1 MLWAVRSVEEEGG
14 GESGCAATRGG
25 THVSWP
31 QDIQGPVMSEL
42 AEACALSVAVRPQ
55 EEVRMPLQSGEG
67 PICLIM
73 GPSRELVR
81 QIHEVVQTAANT
93 LAADPSTRY
102 PEIRVALVTG
112 GRPKISGF

>member
-1 MLWAVRSVEEEGG
+1 MPSRL
-14 GESGCAATRGG
+14 
-25 THVSWP
+25 
-31 QDIQGPVMSEL
+31 
-42 AEACALSVAVRPQ
+42 LSVAMIPPQ

-81 QIHEVVQTAANT
+81 QIHEVVQACANT
-93 LAADPSTRY
+93 LANDTNTRY

-112 GRPKISGF
+112 AHVCTVGKLVAMTVCSVQLESFVSLTSVIWAPGICRS

>member
-1 MLWAVRSVEEEGG
+1 MCRVLR
-14 GESGCAATRGG
+14 
-25 THVSWP
+25 
-31 QDIQGPVMSEL
+31 
-42 AEACALSVAVRPQ
+42 VAVATSQ

-81 QIHEVVQTAANT
+81 QIHEVVQACANT
-93 LAADPSTRY
+93 LTNDTSTQY

-112 GRPKISGF
+112 EMVKKPGISLLDDNLSLTSVMRRPSKC